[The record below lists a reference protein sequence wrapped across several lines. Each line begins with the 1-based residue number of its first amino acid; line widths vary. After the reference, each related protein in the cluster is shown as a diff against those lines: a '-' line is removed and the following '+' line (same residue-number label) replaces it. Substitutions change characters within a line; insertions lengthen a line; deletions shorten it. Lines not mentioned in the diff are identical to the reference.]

1 VREQQSGKMGTFD
14 ARFIVPDL
22 AADSLQ
28 LKTSSVIWS
37 SQREPL
43 KAAVGAAEHTNR
55 KIVQS
60 NPLVLGEEKVVPN
73 ITRVFRRSQ
82 NLFIT
87 FDVYDA
93 APDPADSRQR
103 KVAVSMSLF
112 DQKGVKAFEAGPVH
126 AAALAGT
133 RPNAVPVQLQVPLKG
148 LASGRYTCQIN
159 VIDEVGRK
167 FAFPRSA
174 MVVQ

>member
-1 VREQQSGKMGTFD
+1 M
-14 ARFIVPDL
+14 VPDL

-37 SQREPL
+37 SQMEAL
-43 KAAVGAAEHTNR
+43 KAAVGAAEKTA
-55 KIVQS
+55 KKVAAS
-60 NPLVLGEEKVVPN
+60 NPLILGDQKVVPN

-93 APDPADSRQR
+93 VPDPADAQHQR
-103 KVAVSMSLF
+103 KVAVTMSLF
-112 DQKGVKAFEAGPVH
+112 DQKGAKAFEAGPVY
-126 AAALAGT
+126 ASGLAGT
-133 RPNAVPVQLQVPLKG
+133 RPNAVPVQIQVPLKA
-148 LASGRYTCQIN
+148 LAPGRYTCQLN

-167 FAFPRSA
+167 FAFPRTA